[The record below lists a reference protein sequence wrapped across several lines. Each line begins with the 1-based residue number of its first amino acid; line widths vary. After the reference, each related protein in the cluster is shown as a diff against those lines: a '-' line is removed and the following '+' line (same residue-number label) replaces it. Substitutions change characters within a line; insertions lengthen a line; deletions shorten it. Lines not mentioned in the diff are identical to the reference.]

1 MEGGFWTSG
10 NRLLF
15 HVLVPSSLDPL
26 DPRSTP
32 QWEYNFQDNSYQKK
46 SDILKYCL
54 HETKRDVRV
63 KSSAEDLKY

>member
-10 NRLLF
+10 NKLLF

-32 QWEYNFQDNSYQKK
+32 QWEYNFQDNSYQRK
-46 SDILKYCL
+46 
-54 HETKRDVRV
+54 VMF
-63 KSSAEDLKY
+63 